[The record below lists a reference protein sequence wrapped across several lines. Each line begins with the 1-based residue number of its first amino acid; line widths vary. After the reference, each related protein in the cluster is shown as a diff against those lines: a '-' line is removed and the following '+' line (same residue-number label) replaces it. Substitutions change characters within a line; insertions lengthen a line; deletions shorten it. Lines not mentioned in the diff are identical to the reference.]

1 MLGIFD
7 AIQDASMGVY
17 GRQSGGGDL
26 PPPPPAGTLYV
37 VSETGAYVVQGSDYV
52 TEEI

>member
-1 MLGIFD
+1 MLEIFD

-17 GRQSGGGDL
+17 GRQSGGDL
-26 PPPPPAGTLYV
+26 PPSPPAGTLYV
-37 VSETGAYVVQGSDYV
+37 VSETGAYVVQGADYV